1 MTRIEIYLV
10 GVVALL
16 LAALAAGSYERHVG
30 YEQAKKEAVVAVA
43 AADARADELSRK
55 LAAAAHQSD
64 QVLEDLRTQHAKD
77 LANAL
82 SGVKPVIVRNCPAG
96 GVKLHPAAAPVA
108 SADDTPAGPANVP
121 VPTERDISAALVML
135 AGECQ
140 AERDRLV
147 GWQMRQRD
155 LTAVDAH

>member
-10 GVVALL
+10 GVVGLV
-16 LAALAAGSYERHVG
+16 LAALAAGFYERHVG

-43 AADARADELSRK
+43 AADARAEELSTK

-64 QVLEDLRTQHAKD
+64 QALEDLRTQHAKD
-77 LANAL
+77 LASAL
-82 SGVKPVIVRNCPAG
+82 SGVKPVILRNCPASR
-96 GVKLHPAAAPVA
+96 VKVPPAATA
-108 SADDTPAGPANVP
+108 STRPDDTPPGPADVP
-121 VPTERDISAALVML
+121 VPAERDISAALVML

-140 AERDRLV
+140 SERDKLV
-147 GWQMRQRD
+147 GWQMRERD